1 MGSGVANILGPA
13 LAGIL
18 VVTAGGGWAI
28 VFNAVSFAA
37 NAAMLSFVRVPTGAR
52 PEAEQKVSV
61 FRQLRDGWSA
71 FASMRWYVTLVGSF
85 AGFNFFMGVFLT
97 LGPVVAK
104 QDLGGAKAWSAMM
117 TAGAIGSVIGG
128 LALMRLTSRHPL
140 RAGRLLGLPFALMLA
155 LVALGLPVAALCAYS
170 VVACACLLLGGTLT
184 FSSIQRAVP
193 GNVLSR
199 VISYDYFFSFLTVPL
214 GYAAGGLLGSIVNP
228 RVVLA
233 SASVGL
239 IAITLLSAL
248 VPAIWR
254 FVLPERS
261 LSN

>member
-1 MGSGVANILGPA
+1 
-13 LAGIL
+13 
-18 VVTAGGGWAI
+18 
-28 VFNAVSFAA
+28 
-37 NAAMLSFVRVPTGAR
+37 
-52 PEAEQKVSV
+52 
-61 FRQLRDGWSA
+61 
-71 FASMRWYVTLVGSF
+71 
-85 AGFNFFMGVFLT
+85 
-97 LGPVVAK
+97 
-104 QDLGGAKAWSAMM
+104 
-117 TAGAIGSVIGG
+117 
-128 LALMRLTSRHPL
+128 
-140 RAGRLLGLPFALMLA
+140 
-155 LVALGLPVAALCAYS
+155 
-170 VVACACLLLGGTLT
+170 LLGGTLT